1 MNVFE
6 LAAKLTLDSSEYENG
21 LKGAQKDSDKLEDAL
36 KDVGKASKRA
46 ESALE
51 DVGDAAED
59 YSDEIKETADNTNKY
74 SESVETASKKTNS
87 FADSLDKGINKLLKI
102 GAVAAG
108 AAVAGVTAFSRAA
121 VNTGMQFDTAMSQV
135 AATMGVT
142 TDEIQELRDYAQQMG
157 ATTAFSATQAAQA
170 LNYMALAGY
179 DAETSMSM
187 LPNVLNLA
195 AAGSMDLARASDML
209 TDSQSALGLTLDETN
224 ELVDK
229 MAQTASKSNTSVEQL
244 GDAIL
249 TVGGTAKNLTGGTTE
264 LATALGILAD
274 NGVKGAEG
282 GTQLRNIILSLSA
295 PTDTAAKKLNELGV
309 SVYDAEGNMRG
320 LNEIFGDLDESMSG
334 LTQEQRMEALSTI
347 FNNRD
352 LKSAEALLAN
362 YGLRWDELSGYIDD
376 AAGAAEKMAETKL
389 DNLNGDITLM
399 NSALEGAKIAFSDG
413 ITPALR
419 NLVQMVT
426 KALSN
431 PKTTKFLKEA
441 GAKIGEVATKLAQ
454 LAGGLLTR
462 AINLF
467 KNGGTQVK
475 ALAISFGA
483 LAVAIKAYHAASLLA
498 ANGTS
503 LLTKAISFI
512 SSPMGAVITGL
523 GVLTALFG
531 VSAIAASRTAK
542 SYSTLTDAEKENL
555 DAALELSESYREG
568 RDQRIRSMTEIDS
581 ETERTRALWEELQT
595 LVDENGKVIG
605 SKERAREITDELNS
619 SLGTEFSWNEDNL
632 ENYRE
637 QAGAID
643 DLINKKRALR
653 QIDVAEQNFDTAKE
667 TLPQLQDDIYNLE
680 QDIAALE
687 AARQKQIN
695 LAAEYTSLQQSQP
708 GTWESGDFTD
718 YVLDIYEAK
727 QKAEA
732 LTAEIEEQQAK
743 LDELRASEIQAQND
757 IAAYYDAYASY
768 VAGDYDKV
776 NEILEAD
783 VYRRLAH
790 KAETEQLTNDEL
802 AELKRGREIAQ
813 RNLDRY
819 LADVEAGTATMN
831 EKIVEGYQSTIDE
844 LDAAI
849 ASQEQAAAEAG
860 QRQVESF
867 VNGMLGKMGLAINAA
882 SRIGGA
888 SASALDGGGGPRPG
902 HAGGI
907 DYVPYDNYPMYAHR
921 GEMLLTAAE
930 AEDYRRG
937 ERRGNVIQPVFNF
950 YGMSESDMDYA
961 ADYINRKLVMG

>member
-6 LAAKLTLDSSEYENG
+6 LSAKLTLDSSEYEKG
-21 LKGAQKDSDKLEDAL
+21 LKGASSEARQFGEKLN
-36 KDVGKASKRA
+36 G
-46 ESALE
+46 
-51 DVGDAAED
+51 
-59 YSDEIKETADNTNKY
+59 
-74 SESVETASKKTNS
+74 
-87 FADSLDKGINKLLKI
+87 GINKLLKI

-108 AAVAGVTAFSRAA
+108 AAVAGVTAFSKAA

-142 TDEIQELRDYAQQMG
+142 TDEIQELRDYAKQMG

-229 MAQTASKSNTSVEQL
+229 MAQAASKSNTSVEQL

-249 TVGGTAKNLTGGTTE
+249 TVGGTAKSLTGGTTE

-282 GTQLRNIILSLSA
+282 GTALRNIILSLSA
-295 PTDTAAKKLNELGV
+295 PTETASKKLDELGV

-334 LTQEQRMEALSTI
+334 LTQEQRMEALATI

-362 YGLRWDELSGYIDD
+362 YGLRWDELSGYIDN
-376 AAGAAEKMAETKL
+376 AAGAAEKMAETQL
-389 DNLNGDITLM
+389 DNLNGDLTLM

-462 AINLF
+462 VINLF

-483 LAVAIKAYHAASLLA
+483 LVVAIKAYHAASLLA

-531 VSAIAASRTAK
+531 ASAIAASRTAK

-568 RDQRIRSMTEIDS
+568 RDQRIRSMTEIDN

-653 QIDVAEQNFDTAKE
+653 QIEVAEQNFDTAKE
-667 TLPQLQDDIYNLE
+667 TLPQLQDDIYNAE
-680 QDIAALE
+680 NDVAALQAQAQAAYQNYLDTVE
-687 AARQKQIN
+687 AYN
-695 LAAEYTSLQQSQP
+695 TLANSGGDLTFVDDGTEAYLEYLN
-708 GTWESGDFTD
+708 
-718 YVLDIYEAK
+718 VLD
-727 QKAEA
+727 QVAERQGQ
-732 LTAEIEEQQAK
+732 LE
-743 LDELRASEIQAQND
+743 ELRDAEVQAQND
-757 IAAYYDAYASY
+757 IAAYYDAYEAY
-768 VAGDYDKV
+768 VAEDYDKV

-802 AELKRGREIAQ
+802 TELKRGREIAQ

-849 ASQEQAAAEAG
+849 ASQEKAAAEAG

-867 VNGMLGKMGLAINAA
+867 VNGMLGKMGLAVNAA

-888 SASALDGGGGPRPG
+888 SASALGGGSGPRPG

-937 ERRGNVIQPVFNF
+937 EGSGRQVVNNFTFNGVSQSDLDMIVAYVNRGV
-950 YGMSESDMDYA
+950 
-961 ADYINRKLVMG
+961 VMG

>member
-1 MNVFE
+1 MNVFD
-6 LAAKLTLDSSEYENG
+6 LSAKLTLDSSEYERG
-21 LKGAQKDSDKLEDAL
+21 LKGASSEAHQFGEKLN
-36 KDVGKASKRA
+36 G
-46 ESALE
+46 
-51 DVGDAAED
+51 
-59 YSDEIKETADNTNKY
+59 
-74 SESVETASKKTNS
+74 
-87 FADSLDKGINKLLKI
+87 GINKLVKI

-121 VNTGMQFDTAMSQV
+121 VQTGMQFDTAMSQV

-142 TDEIQELRDYAQQMG
+142 TEEIQELRDYAQQMG

-274 NGVKGAEG
+274 NGIKGAEG

-295 PTDTAAKKLNELGV
+295 PTENASKKLDELGV
-309 SVYDAEGNMRG
+309 SIYDAEGNMRG
-320 LNEIFGDLDESMSG
+320 LNDIFGDLDESMSG
-334 LTQEQRMEALSTI
+334 LTQEQRMEALATI

-362 YGLRWDELSGYIDD
+362 YGLRWDELSGYIDN
-376 AAGAAEKMAETKL
+376 AAGAAEKMAETQL

-399 NSALEGAKIAFSDG
+399 NSALEGARIAFSDG

-419 NLVQMVT
+419 NIVQMVT

-431 PKTTKFLKEA
+431 PKTTRFLKEA

-467 KNGGTQVK
+467 KNGGAQVK

-483 LAVAIKAYHAASLLA
+483 LVVAIKAYHAASLLA
-498 ANGTS
+498 ANNGTS

-653 QIDVAEQNFDTAKE
+653 QIEVAEQNFDAAKE
-667 TLPQLQDDIYNLE
+667 TLPQLQDDIYNAE
-680 QDIAALE
+680 NDVAALQAQAQAAYQNYLDTVE
-687 AARQKQIN
+687 AYN
-695 LAAEYTSLQQSQP
+695 TLANSGGDLTFVDDGTEAYLEYLN
-708 GTWESGDFTD
+708 
-718 YVLDIYEAK
+718 VLD
-727 QKAEA
+727 QVAERQGQ
-732 LTAEIEEQQAK
+732 LE
-743 LDELRASEIQAQND
+743 ELRGAEVQAQND
-757 IAAYYDAYASY
+757 IAAYYDAYEAY
-768 VAGDYDKV
+768 VAEDYDKV

-783 VYRRLAH
+783 AYRRLAH

-867 VNGMLGKMGLAINAA
+867 VNGMLGKMGLAVNAA
-882 SRIGGA
+882 SRIGDA
-888 SASALDGGGGPRPG
+888 SASALDSGSGPRPG

-937 ERRGNVIQPVFNF
+937 EGSGRQVVNNFTFNGVSQSDLDMIVAYVNRGV
-950 YGMSESDMDYA
+950 
-961 ADYINRKLVMG
+961 VMG